1 LRILVIEDDLRLV
14 SILRAELMDRGH
26 VVDEAVDGSSG
37 LMMAREGRYD
47 AIVLDIMLP
56 VIDGLS
62 VARELRRSGI
72 ATPILMLT
80 ARDETRDV
88 IEGLKAGAD
97 DYLRKPFVFDELDAR
112 LLAITR
118 RETGALP
125 QRELRSGDVCLDLNA
140 RRVYRSGREI
150 VLTARETAFL
160 ELFLRNPGKLFARR
174 ELEDLLWEHDRESG
188 SNVIEVYVGRLR
200 RKLSAN
206 GEPAVIETVRGGGY
220 RFAIP
225 RPN

>member
-1 LRILVIEDDLRLV
+1 MRILVVEDDRRLV
-14 SILRAELMDRGH
+14 SILRAELTDRGH

-47 AIVLDIMLP
+47 AIVLDVMLP
-56 VIDGLS
+56 AIDGLS
-62 VARELRRSGI
+62 VARELRRNGI

-80 ARDETRDV
+80 AKDETRDV

-97 DYLRKPFVFDELDAR
+97 DYLRKPFAFDELDAR
-112 LLAITR
+112 ILAITR

-150 VLTARETAFL
+150 VLTAREIAFL
-160 ELFLRNPGKLFARR
+160 EVFLRNPGKLFARR

-200 RKLSAN
+200 RKLSTN
-206 GEPAVIETVRGGGY
+206 GEPVVIETVRGGGY
-220 RFAIP
+220 RFAA
-225 RPN
+225 RKTT

>member
-1 LRILVIEDDLRLV
+1 LRILVVEDDRRLV
-14 SILRAELMDRGH
+14 SILRAELTDRGH
-26 VVDEAVDGSSG
+26 VVDEAVDGSAG

-47 AIVLDIMLP
+47 AIVLDVMLP

-62 VARELRRSGI
+62 VARELRRNGV

-80 ARDETRDV
+80 AKDETRDV

-97 DYLRKPFVFDELDAR
+97 DYLRKPFAFDELDAR
-112 LLAITR
+112 ILAITR

-150 VLTARETAFL
+150 VLTARELAFL

-206 GEPAVIETVRGGGY
+206 GEPIVIETVRGGGY
-220 RFAIP
+220 RFAAP
-225 RPN
+225 KTN